1 MPKPEK
7 INAVKDI
14 KNYLEQARSVFITD
28 YSGLNVADITVLRK
42 NLREN
47 SVKYLVAKNTLMRI
61 AAEDAGLKNIIE
73 YLEGPTALAFG
84 AGDPAV
90 AAKILYDSYKDK
102 EKPVI
107 KAFVMDKQLFGGVE
121 IKKLASLPS
130 REILLAQLVSAIE
143 SPFTSILGS
152 MEAIARE
159 LVSTIDA
166 LAASKK

>member
-1 MPKPEK
+1 MHPPE
-7 INAVKDI
+7 
-14 KNYLEQARSVFITD
+14 
-28 YSGLNVADITVLRK
+28 
-42 NLREN
+42 
-47 SVKYLVAKNTLMRI
+47 
-61 AAEDAGLKNIIE
+61 
-73 YLEGPTALAFG
+73 
-84 AGDPAV
+84 AV